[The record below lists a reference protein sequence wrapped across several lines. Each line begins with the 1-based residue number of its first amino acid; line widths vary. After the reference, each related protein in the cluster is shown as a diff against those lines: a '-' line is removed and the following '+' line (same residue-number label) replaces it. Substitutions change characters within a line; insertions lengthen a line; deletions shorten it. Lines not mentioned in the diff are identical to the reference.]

1 MKRLI
6 FIVVLIGFTLS
17 NRILADG
24 GALGLQLGGITFGL
38 GGSSNGPIIG
48 VGPSPDNDLPIS
60 FPIVPG
66 SSCCCS
72 ERSCSSDCCSTEESY
87 VSDESN
93 EYYE

>member
-1 MKRLI
+1 MKKVI
-6 FIVVLIGFTLS
+6 FITFLTCFSLS
-17 NRILADG
+17 NKVLADG

-48 VGPSPDNDLPIS
+48 IGPSPDNDLPIA

-66 SSCCCS
+66 GSCCS
-72 ERSCSSDCCSTEESY
+72 ERSCSNNCCSDEESY
-87 VSDESN
+87 DSEDYD